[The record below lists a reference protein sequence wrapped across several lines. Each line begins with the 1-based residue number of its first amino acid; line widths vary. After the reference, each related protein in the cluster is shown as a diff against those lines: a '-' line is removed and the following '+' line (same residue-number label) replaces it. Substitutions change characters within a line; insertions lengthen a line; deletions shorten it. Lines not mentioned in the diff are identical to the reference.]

1 MKISILTPTYNRE
14 NLLKNLYNSLIENSK
29 YNVDIEWIIMDDGST
44 DNAKELIQNYIKE
57 GTIEI
62 KYFYQENQGNLAIGI
77 ETVSHSVLE
86 GQRRRVL
93 LHRPPSGSRYW
104 NDPKNNSESEKGTN
118 REGND

>member
-1 MKISILTPTYNRE
+1 MRGNFYAIRIRRRITGGRS
-14 NLLKNLYNSLIENSK
+14 
-29 YNVDIEWIIMDDGST
+29 
-44 DNAKELIQNYIKE
+44 ELRI
-57 GTIEI
+57 
-62 KYFYQENQGNLAIGI
+62 YQENQGNIAVGI

-104 NDPKNNSESEKGTN
+104 NDPKNTSESEKGTN